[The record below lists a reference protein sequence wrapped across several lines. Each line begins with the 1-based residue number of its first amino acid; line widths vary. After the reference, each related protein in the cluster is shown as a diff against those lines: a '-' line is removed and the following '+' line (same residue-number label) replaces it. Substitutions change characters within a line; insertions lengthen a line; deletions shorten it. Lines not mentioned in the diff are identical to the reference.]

1 MNKGRGIHLKIRGQ
15 IILYFSILLSIPII
29 ILGLFSYQQA
39 REHSERQSILAME
52 NNLSNLITE
61 MNNRS
66 ERETAYIKYLAYNL
80 NFRKI
85 LEENPVNRVKL
96 AMELNNSV
104 EPILWYYATSD
115 GYVKSIE
122 IITDKLDIGLGSFL
136 KPASLF
142 SGELWY
148 QGSSVAN
155 ANLWHFQDG
164 NLFITRQ
171 ILDTAVADSVAVMR
185 INLFSGTFLSPF
197 AEFRYLDNGVV
208 VADQNHN
215 IIFARGTGNAEVDAK
230 AGQAIQEN
238 NLQDT
243 SLYLMRHGTIEN
255 SGWNVYYYIDQAM
268 ITGQLHSILLRT
280 LQMVLIVLLIAVVVI
295 SLFSRRLSS
304 RILLLRDY
312 AEQVAAGNLDV
323 TPKTSDSDEIGIV
336 MNSFST
342 MTQRLNQMIDEI
354 YKMQVE
360 KKTVELKA
368 LQAQINPHFLYNVLS
383 SIKWKAMRN
392 GDDSISDIAGLI
404 ATFYRASLNNGEAF
418 TSVSSE
424 LSNVRAYVE
433 IQKHMHEFPF
443 TVEYDVEPETLDYQM
458 LNFLLQPIVE
468 NAFKHGIDYTDEAQN
483 GQLIIRCCTEGKYL
497 IFQIKN
503 NGPQIER
510 EKALEALRLPG
521 KRYGLFN
528 IQERIQLYYMDDCGI
543 DAEVDDDGFTSF
555 TVRILKT
562 CTNTE
567 GQSSVK

>member
-1 MNKGRGIHLKIRGQ
+1 MNKGRGMHLRIRGQ
-15 IILYFSILLSIPII
+15 IILYFATLLSIPIL
-29 ILGLFSYQQA
+29 ILGIFSYQQA
-39 REHSERQSILAME
+39 REHLENQSIIAME

-85 LEENPVNRVKL
+85 LEEDPVDRVKL

-115 GYVKSIE
+115 SYVKSIE
-122 IITDKLDIGLGSFL
+122 IITEKLDIGLGSFL
-136 KPASLF
+136 KPAALF
-142 SGELWY
+142 SEDPWY
-148 QGSSVAN
+148 QNSSSTN
-155 ANLWHFQDG
+155 ANLWHVQNG

-171 ILDTAVADSVAVMR
+171 ILDTAVADSIAVMR
-185 INLFSGTFLSPF
+185 INLFSGSFLSPF
-197 AEFRYLDNGVV
+197 DEFRYLDNGVV
-208 VADQNHN
+208 VADQEHN
-215 IIFARGTGNAEVDAK
+215 IIFARGTGSAGVDAK
-230 AGQAIQEN
+230 AETAIHSDD
-238 NLQDT
+238 LQDT
-243 SLYLMRHGTIEN
+243 NLYLMRHGTIEN
-255 SGWNVYYYIDQAM
+255 SGWNVYYYIDRAM
-268 ITGQLHSILLRT
+268 ITGQLHSILQRT
-280 LQMVLIVLLIAVVVI
+280 LQVVLIVLLIAVIVI

-312 AEQVAAGNLDV
+312 AERVASGDLEV
-323 TPKTSDSDEIGIV
+323 TPETNDSDEIGIV

-342 MTQRLNQMIDEI
+342 MTRRLNQMIDEI

-360 KKTVELKA
+360 KKAVELKA

-383 SIKWKAMRN
+383 SIKWKALRN
-392 GDDSISDIAGLI
+392 GDDSISDIAGLT
-404 ATFYRASLNNGEAF
+404 ATFYRTSLNNGEAF

-424 LSNVRAYVE
+424 LNNVRAYVE

-443 TVEYDVEPETLDYQM
+443 TVEYDVKPEALDCQM

-468 NAFKHGIDYTDEAQN
+468 NAFKHGIDYTDETRN
-483 GQLIIRCCTEGKYL
+483 GRLIIRCYTEDKYL

-510 EKALEALRLPG
+510 EKARQALKLPG

-528 IQERIQLYYMDDCGI
+528 IQERIQLYYMEDCGI
-543 DAEVDDDGFTSF
+543 DADIDDDGFTSF
-555 TVRILKT
+555 TVRILKC
-562 CTNTE
+562 CTSNE
-567 GQSSVK
+567 GNSSIK